1 MSRDTQD
8 LPPSNEIRLSRRA
21 VLVFAAVLTFVAGT
35 LFSGAAAAAGIHS
48 PDLLALIFALGG
60 CTMLFLLVVW
70 YLSHLVRQEPR
81 EPARSRVDRRFIDRG
96 SPWTQHRRPPS
107 GSTIMWAAN
116 ALRRRMGA
124 ASLR

>member
-1 MSRDTQD
+1 MSREPQD
-8 LPPSNEIRLSRRA
+8 LPSSNEIRLSRRA

-60 CTMLFLLVVW
+60 CGTLFLLVVC
-70 YLSHLVRQEPR
+70 YLGHLVRQESR
-81 EPARSRVDRRFIDRG
+81 ERARSKVDRRFIDRG

-116 ALRRRMGA
+116 ALRRRTGA
-124 ASLR
+124 ALLR

>member
-1 MSRDTQD
+1 MNRDPQE
-8 LPPSNEIRLSRRA
+8 LPPTHEIRLSRRA

-60 CTMLFLLVVW
+60 CGTLLFLVIA
-70 YLSHLVRQEPR
+70 YLGQLVRQESR
-81 EPARSRVDRRFIDRG
+81 ERARSKVDQRFIDRG

-116 ALRRRMGA
+116 ALRRRTGA